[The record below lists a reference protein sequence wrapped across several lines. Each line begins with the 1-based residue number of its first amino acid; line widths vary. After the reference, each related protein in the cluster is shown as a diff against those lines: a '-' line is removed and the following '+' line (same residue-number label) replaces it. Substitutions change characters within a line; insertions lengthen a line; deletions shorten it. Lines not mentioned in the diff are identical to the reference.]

1 MVCACLIGNESGR
14 MAVYTTFLG
23 HGYPQGCLATSVH
36 EEVAAQRVLTLQGKN
51 VCFPN
56 CREHQVNR
64 DSTKTKKLKLHS
76 KVAAC
81 QGAP

>member
-14 MAVYTTFLG
+14 KAVYTTFLS
-23 HGYPQGCLATSVH
+23 HGLATSVH

-56 CREHQVNR
+56 CREHQVNG
-64 DSTKTKKLKLHS
+64 DSTKTKKLKLQY